1 MRKRLNLKIFLN
13 KFINRIK
20 NQKISIRF
28 LLLDTSLILI
38 IITIS
43 FNIFIA
49 YREGVENLGKLKI
62 EEEKLVKLQQENARL
77 SEEENYYRSI
87 EFRKAYARDS
97 LNLTKNGETL
107 YYVVREQ
114 NQENVPEAQ
123 KLFSTESLN
132 DIDMWKLL
140 IFGT

>member
-1 MRKRLNLKIFLN
+1 MKKRLNLKIFLN

-20 NQKISIRF
+20 NQKISIKF

-97 LNLTKNGETL
+97 LNLTKSGETL

-114 NQENVPEAQ
+114 DEENVPEAQ

>member
-13 KFINRIK
+13 KFINKIK

-97 LNLTKNGETL
+97 LNLTKSGETL

-114 NQENVPEAQ
+114 DEENIPEAQ

-132 DIDMWKLL
+132 DIDLWKLL

>member
-1 MRKRLNLKIFLN
+1 MN
-13 KFINRIK
+13 KFINKIK

-97 LNLTKNGETL
+97 LNLTKSGETL

-114 NQENVPEAQ
+114 DEENIPEAQ

>member
-1 MRKRLNLKIFLN
+1 MN